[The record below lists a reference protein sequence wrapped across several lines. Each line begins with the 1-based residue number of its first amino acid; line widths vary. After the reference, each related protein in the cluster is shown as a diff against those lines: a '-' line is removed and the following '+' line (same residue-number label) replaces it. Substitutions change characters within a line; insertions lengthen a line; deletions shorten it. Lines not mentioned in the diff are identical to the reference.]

1 MIDMVVDIYDVPPAV
16 DGLDAMMMCYDYNH
30 HC

>member
-1 MIDMVVDIYDVPPAV
+1 MIDMVDIYNVPPVV

>member
-1 MIDMVVDIYDVPPAV
+1 MIDMVDIYDVRPAV
-16 DGLDAMMMCYDYNH
+16 DGLDAMMFYDYNH

>member
-1 MIDMVVDIYDVPPAV
+1 MIDMVDIYDVRPAV
-16 DGLDAMMMCYDYNH
+16 DGLDAMMMCYDYNY